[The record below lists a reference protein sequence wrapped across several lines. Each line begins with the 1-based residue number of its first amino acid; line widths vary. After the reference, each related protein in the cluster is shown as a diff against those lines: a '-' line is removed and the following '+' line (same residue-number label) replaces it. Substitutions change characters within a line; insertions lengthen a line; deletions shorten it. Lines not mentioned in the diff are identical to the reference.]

1 MWDEI
6 YRKLSSDDKIKVNLK
21 DYKVFMGEGNKNAEI
36 IILLDSVDDDI
47 DNNISLLKSKK
58 FEQIYKILQ
67 FSKIDID
74 RCYFTCLIK
83 SKVREINDDLRR
95 AYMKYLVEE
104 IYLVNPKYIISIGEG
119 LFNFI
124 YRYYMNDYNLS
135 YVDIRKVIGLPY
147 DFYNIGLLPIPDIE
161 YIKRLPNDNKK
172 ILYDSIKELNK

>member
-1 MWDEI
+1 
-6 YRKLSSDDKIKVNLK
+6 
-21 DYKVFMGEGNKNAEI
+21 
-36 IILLDSVDDDI
+36 
-47 DNNISLLKSKK
+47 
-58 FEQIYKILQ
+58 
-67 FSKIDID
+67 
-74 RCYFTCLIK
+74 
-83 SKVREINDDLRR
+83 
-95 AYMKYLVEE
+95 MKYLIEE
-104 IYLVNPKYIISIGEG
+104 IYLINPKYIISIGEG